1 MHFTVSDV
9 VRRTDRN
16 MGLQLNSLPL
26 NKNIK
31 LLLPGGAGLA
41 SLVLFKSGSRVAR
54 IGTTMFG
61 FGFGVGEAFRHTST
75 RFENEKK
82 SRK

>member
-1 MHFTVSDV
+1 M
-9 VRRTDRN
+9 
-16 MGLQLNSLPL
+16 
-26 NKNIK
+26 
-31 LLLPGGAGLA
+31 PGGAGLA
-41 SLVLFKSGSRVAR
+41 SLVLFKSGSRTAR
-54 IGTTMFG
+54 IGTAMFG